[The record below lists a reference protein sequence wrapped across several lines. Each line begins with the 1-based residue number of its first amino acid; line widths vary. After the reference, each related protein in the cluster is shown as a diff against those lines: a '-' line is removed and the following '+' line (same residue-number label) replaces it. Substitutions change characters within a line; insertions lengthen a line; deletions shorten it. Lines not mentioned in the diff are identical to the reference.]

1 MSVDD
6 KITTITQWQI
16 KNFPGNEN
24 SWHPLLG
31 LQEEL
36 GELSHAYLKRAQG
49 IRINEKHDENIK
61 DAVGDIFIYLLDFCR
76 REGISFEHCL
86 DTAMDDVMKRDWK
99 KDKASGMVEE
109 SKEERDEK
117 AEGLNVSS
125 LSKFTGKEL
134 RDKFLEMHR
143 FLDRIDIV
151 TDYETRNIMY
161 LLVQIEELFW
171 AHREQLENIYD
182 YATAKLEDEE

>member
-24 SWHPLLG
+24 SWHSLLG

-49 IRINEKHDENIK
+49 IRVNEKHDENIK

-76 REGISFEHCL
+76 REGISFERCL
-86 DTAMDDVMKRDWK
+86 DTAMDDVMKRDWEK
-99 KDKASGMVEE
+99 NKVTGVMKE
-109 SKEERDEK
+109 SKEK

-125 LSKFTGKEL
+125 LSKFNEKIL
-134 RDKFLEMHR
+134 RDKFRDILEY
-143 FLDRIDIV
+143 LQDSV
-151 TDYETRNIMY
+151 KYENSMKSVE
-161 LLVQIEELFW
+161 LLRSLEVIEEAFW
-171 AHREQLENIYD
+171 AHRGQLENIYD
-182 YATAKLEDEE
+182 YASAKLEDKE

>member
-49 IRINEKHDENIK
+49 IRVNEKHDENIK

-86 DTAMDDVMKRDWK
+86 DTAMDDVLVRDWE
-99 KDKASGMVEE
+99 KDKA
-109 SKEERDEK
+109 
-117 AEGLNVSS
+117 
-125 LSKFTGKEL
+125 
-134 RDKFLEMHR
+134 
-143 FLDRIDIV
+143 
-151 TDYETRNIMY
+151 Y
-161 LLVQIEELFW
+161 W
-171 AHREQLENIYD
+171 W
-182 YATAKLEDEE
+182 